1 MGEASIL
8 INLQVLDAERD
19 LFDAELNLAQFQR
32 DERLNIVGLYRALG
46 DGWEAATATADVR
59 AGSAALLRPA
69 AGQ

>member
-1 MGEASIL
+1 VGEASIL

-19 LFDAELNLAQFQR
+19 RFDAELNLAQLQR

-46 DGWEAATATADVR
+46 GGWEAATATAGVR
-59 AGSAALLRPA
+59 AGSAALVRPA

>member
-1 MGEASIL
+1 MGEASII

-19 LFDAELNLAQFQR
+19 LFDAELHLAQLQR

-46 DGWEAATATADVR
+46 GGWEAATATAGVR